1 MTCLELLF
9 QLCYTGKNREAG
21 DRMNL
26 IDMARES
33 TQITKQGWY
42 EKGGRR
48 IPLTDAPF
56 QDFSDVIVFDSN
68 KLTAIQNDD
77 DEFFERSFY
86 GSDGCQF
93 FLLDADSFEAA
104 RELAH
109 PLVMNFANSVTPGG
123 GFLHGARA
131 QEESLCRASTLYAS
145 ISSEPAME
153 MYRYNRRNP
162 SPVDSDYML
171 LSPNV
176 CVFRGADGRLLD
188 EPYSVSVFTIPA
200 PNKHGLAR
208 MALQDELDQ
217 IMTDR
222 LHKFLLA
229 AARYGYRNLVLGA
242 WGCGAFGHDTATV
255 AGYFYHLFFE
265 ENLAEYFD
273 TVVFAILRDECKLD
287 AFAKVFGDEITDC
300 RMASAHVSSPKKYL
314 EAISRFPSCN
324 HTVDIA
330 SDNLGWTQGI
340 MADGTPFE
348 AELWANGADISLSI
362 VMPEFEETSG
372 LSSPKLPDCGNV
384 VGFRNSLGC
393 SDGSVLCIGMVAR
406 GEDDRLEAVQRYV
419 KKLTD
424 EGIVRFTTAAKNGSV
439 LYVTDE
445 NGTDLVRVTIALVI
459 NGERQA
465 VTPLNFKKFAGTSKQ
480 EGKVIPLFRPAM
492 DYEAK
497 LAAYNALVR
506 DVATCPKLD
515 SCNEGLSSEKMLE
528 KCPDCEEINLWS
540 YWQGGRDH
548 LGAKILL
555 VGQDWGCYRPGF
567 TLGAERKAHPEQK
580 LYYRECDGSKNSET
594 DQTLCELFAELGY
607 DIVTDGDDSRYQG
620 NVRALFFTNFVLC
633 YRCKNIS
640 GDFQKRWKDNC
651 GVYFQ
656 RLVEIIQPQ
665 VILCLGREVYDG
677 VATVA
682 CCHGASGNYNSFIE
696 GGPHKMRFGDSSA
709 WVFPLAHP
717 GGLGTFNRG
726 GHDKNEGKR
735 RQVEDWRRVKAFL
748 NKLSI

>member
-1 MTCLELLF
+1 
-9 QLCYTGKNREAG
+9 
-21 DRMNL
+21 MNL
-26 IDMARES
+26 IDMAQES
-33 TQITKQGWY
+33 IQITKQGWY
-42 EKGGRR
+42 EKNGRR
-48 IPLTDAPF
+48 ISLNEAPTRR
-56 QDFSDVIVFDSN
+56 FSDVVVFDTG

-77 DEFFERSFY
+77 DEFFERSFC

-104 RELAH
+104 RELDH

-123 GFLHGARA
+123 GFLYGARA
-131 QEESLCRASTLYAS
+131 QEEALCRASTLYAS
-145 ISSEPAME
+145 IRSEPAME

-176 CVFRGADGRLLD
+176 CVFRGTDGELL
-188 EPYSVSVFTIPA
+188 EQPYSVSVFTIPA
-200 PNKHGLAR
+200 PNKRGLAR
-208 MALQDELDQ
+208 MASQEELDQ
-217 IMTDR
+217 VMTDR
-222 LHKFLLA
+222 LRKFLLA
-229 AARYGYRNLVLGA
+229 TARYGYRDLVLGA

-255 AGYFYHLFFE
+255 AGYFYNLFFE
-265 ENLAEYFD
+265 EDLAEYFD
-273 TVVFAILRDECKLD
+273 TVVFAILHDEHKLD
-287 AFAKVFGDEITDC
+287 AFAKVFGDKLTDC
-300 RMASAHVSSPKKYL
+300 RMAPAQISVPKNYL
-314 EAISRFPSCN
+314 EAASRFPFCN
-324 HTVDIA
+324 HTADIT
-330 SDNLGWTQGI
+330 SDNLGWSQGV

-348 AELWANGADISLSI
+348 AELWANGADVNLSI
-362 VMPEFEETSG
+362 AMPELEESDRC
-372 LSSPKLPDCGNV
+372 LLPEPPDCGNV
-384 VGFRNSLGC
+384 AGFHNSVSC
-393 SDGSVLCIGMVAR
+393 SDGSVLCIGMVIR
-406 GEDDRLEAVQRYV
+406 GEENRLEAVQRYV
-419 KKLTD
+419 KKMID
-424 EGIVRFTTAAKNGSV
+424 AGIVRFTAAAKNGSV

-465 VTPLNFKKFAGTSKQ
+465 VTPLNFKKFAGASKQ

-497 LAAYNALVR
+497 LTAYNALVR
-506 DVATCPKLD
+506 DVAACPKLD
-515 SCNEGLSSEKMLE
+515 SCNEGLSPEKILE

-548 LGAKILL
+548 LDAKILL

-567 TLGAERKAHPEQK
+567 TLGAERKAHPGQK

-607 DIVTDGDDSRYQG
+607 DIATDGDDSRYPG
-620 NVRALFFTNFVLC
+620 DVRDLFFTNFALC
-633 YRCKNIS
+633 YRRGNIS
-640 GDFQKRWKDNC
+640 SGFQRRWQDNC
-651 GVYFQ
+651 GEYFR
-656 RLVEIIQPQ
+656 RLIQIIRPQ

-677 VATVA
+677 VAATTGS
-682 CCHGASGNYNSFIE
+682 HKASGSYNSFIE
-696 GGPHKMRFGDSSA
+696 GGSHEMRFDDTSA

-735 RQVEDWRRVKAFL
+735 LQVEDWRRVKAFL